1 MPKILFAVQA
11 TGNGHLSRAREII
24 PHLQQHGEVD
34 VLVSGTQA
42 DVQLPYM
49 IKYKKNGLSYAFGKH
64 GGISGIDSIRQLK
77 PIRLLRDIFTFPVH
91 TYDLIINDFEPLTAW
106 ACRLQK
112 KSCIGLSH
120 QAAFLSPATPR
131 PLKINAFAEWI
142 LHKYAPT
149 SHYHGFHFNAY
160 DAFIHTPVIRREI
173 RSLNPS
179 AKGHITVYLPAH
191 ADDLLISHF
200 VKFKHIRWEIFSK
213 HSLKSYNIGSIEIKP
228 VNNDLFIQSLE
239 KCEGVITAGGFES
252 VAEAM
257 FLEKKVMVIPM
268 YNQYEQQCNAVAA
281 GIMGNTVVNKLDT
294 RFHAELE
301 NWLNDG
307 KPVQVHYPDQTN
319 RIIEQIMKQ
328 HLHNNLHPS
337 ADDSIYSRRIEQ
349 G

>member
-1 MPKILFAVQA
+1 MPKILFAIQA

-34 VLVSGTQA
+34 LLVSGTQA

-64 GGISGIDSIRQLK
+64 GGISGIDSFRQLR

-91 TYDLIINDFEPLTAW
+91 SYDLVINDFEPLTAW

-120 QAAFLSPATPR
+120 QAAFLSKATPR
-131 PLKINAFAEWI
+131 PLKINAFAEGI

-149 SHYHGFHFNAY
+149 SHYHGFHFNTY
-160 DAFIHTPVIRREI
+160 DAFIHTPVIRQEI

-179 AKGHITVYLPAH
+179 VKGHITVYLPAY
-191 ADDLLISHF
+191 ADAFLISHF
-200 VKFKHIRWEIFSK
+200 VRFKDIRWEIFSR
-213 HSLKSYNIGSIEIKP
+213 HAANTYTIGSIQIKP
-228 VNNDLFIQSLE
+228 VNNELFIQSLE
-239 KCEGVITAGGFES
+239 GCNGIITAGGFES

-257 FLEKKVMVIPM
+257 YIGKKVMIIPM

-281 GIMGNTVVNKLDT
+281 GIMGNTVIDKLDT
-294 RFHAELE
+294 LFPAKLE
-301 NWLNDG
+301 NWLNVG
-307 KPVQVHYPDQTN
+307 KPVQVNYPDQTN
-319 RIIEQIMKQ
+319 LIIEQIMKQ
-328 HLHNNLHPS
+328 HFHNNLQPP
-337 ADDSIYSRRIEQ
+337 ADNSIYSRRIEK